1 MPCLAWSGSGF
12 GFWVCVC
19 LSGAALPLRALCV
32 GSLVAMPG
40 ASGCARVFA
49 DGDVVVGDGDGDVDG
64 ESWRCVRVGRCGV
77 TSSET
82 FMAQYKSHARLRPQ
96 LWPRRDSS
104 VAVAA
109 VAQSAIHFKR
119 CA

>member
-1 MPCLAWSGSGF
+1 M
-12 GFWVCVC
+12 
-19 LSGAALPLRALCV
+19 
-32 GSLVAMPG
+32 MPG

-49 DGDVVVGDGDGDVDG
+49 DGDVVHVVVVVVGDGDGDVDG

>member
-1 MPCLAWSGSGF
+1 M
-12 GFWVCVC
+12 
-19 LSGAALPLRALCV
+19 
-32 GSLVAMPG
+32 MPG

-49 DGDVVVGDGDGDVDG
+49 DGDVVVVVGDGDGDVDG

-104 VAVAA
+104 AA

>member
-1 MPCLAWSGSGF
+1 MFALPCLV
-12 GFWVCVC
+12 WVWVWVSVC

-32 GSLVAMPG
+32 GSLVGMPG

-49 DGDVVVGDGDGDVDG
+49 DGDVVVVVGDGDGDG

-96 LWPRRDSS
+96 LWPRRDS

>member
-1 MPCLAWSGSGF
+1 M
-12 GFWVCVC
+12 
-19 LSGAALPLRALCV
+19 
-32 GSLVAMPG
+32 MPG

-49 DGDVVVGDGDGDVDG
+49 DGDVVVVVGDGDGDVDG